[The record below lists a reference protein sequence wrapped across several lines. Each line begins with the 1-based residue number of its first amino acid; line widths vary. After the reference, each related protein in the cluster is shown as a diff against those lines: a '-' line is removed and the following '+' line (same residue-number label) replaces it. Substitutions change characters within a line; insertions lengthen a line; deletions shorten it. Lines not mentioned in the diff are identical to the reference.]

1 MNKNNTVV
9 RNILSAEEFIEK
21 ADLAGLCNFQN
32 SSRDND
38 VKFFNIEISDFAVEN
53 KSIRRADFSFSKIS
67 NVRFEGIDF
76 EGSKFNYTELTNVIF
91 SRCKLCL
98 SGFDF
103 SNMKNVRAEDCW
115 LDTSSFDY
123 ASGDITY
130 IRCKVHGMELHH
142 TLAAL
147 TFQECAGEA
156 MQANFCP
163 NLSICATNCDFHRAE
178 FIDSTFV
185 GTMADSVFTDADFY
199 GSDCR
204 SLKFYNCKMRELNMA
219 GSVGIEIAGDSADED
234 FDFLTK

>member
-1 MNKNNTVV
+1 MNSVIT
-9 RNILSAEEFIEK
+9 RNILSAEEFIKK

-76 EGSKFNYTELTNVIF
+76 EGSEFNYAELTNIIF
-91 SRCKLCL
+91 SRCKLRR

-103 SNMKNVRAEDCW
+103 SNMKNVIFEDCW

-142 TLAAL
+142 TLAHL
-147 TFQECAGEA
+147 TFEQCSGEA
-156 MQANFCP
+156 MQANYCQ
-163 NLSICATNCDFHRAE
+163 NLSISAKNSDFHRAE
-178 FIDSTFV
+178 FV
-185 GTMADSVFTDADFY
+185 DSVFLGEMENCIFTDADFY
-199 GSDCR
+199 GSDCTE
-204 SLKFYNCKMRELNMA
+204 LCFKKCKMRELNIQ
-219 GSVGIEIAGDSADED
+219 GSVGISISDNDDGEED
-234 FDFLTK
+234 FEFLK

>member
-9 RNILSAEEFIEK
+9 RNILSAEEFIKK

-38 VKFFNIEISDFAVEN
+38 VKFFNIEISDFSVEN
-53 KSIRRADFSFSKIS
+53 KSIRRSDFSFSKIS
-67 NVRFEGIDF
+67 NVRFDGIDF
-76 EGSKFNYTELTNVIF
+76 EGSEFNFTELTNVTF
-91 SRCKLCL
+91 FRCKLRR

-103 SNMKNVRAEDCW
+103 SNMKNVIFEDSW
-115 LDTSSFDY
+115 LNTSSFGY

-142 TLAAL
+142 TLAHL
-147 TFQECAGEA
+147 TFEQCSGEA
-156 MQANFCP
+156 MQANYCP
-163 NLSICATNCDFHRAE
+163 NLSISAKNSDFHRAE
-178 FIDSTFV
+178 FV
-185 GTMADSVFTDADFY
+185 DSVFLGEMENCIFTEADFY
-199 GSDCR
+199 GSECT
-204 SLKFYNCKMRELNMA
+204 SLRFKDCKMRELNMA

>member
-1 MNKNNTVV
+1 MNSVIT
-9 RNILSAEEFIEK
+9 RNILSAEEFIKK

-53 KSIRRADFSFSKIS
+53 KSIRRSDFSFSKIS

-76 EGSKFNYTELTNVIF
+76 EGSEFNHTELTNIIF
-91 SRCKLCL
+91 SRCKLRR

-103 SNMKNVRAEDCW
+103 SNMKNVIFEDCW

-130 IRCKVHGMELHH
+130 IRSKVHGMELHH
-142 TLAAL
+142 TLAEV

-156 MQANFCP
+156 MQASYSP
-163 NLSICATNCDFHRAE
+163 NLKISARNCDFHRAE
-178 FIDSTFV
+178 FV
-185 GTMADSVFTDADFY
+185 DSVFLGEMENCIFTDADFY
-199 GSDCR
+199 GSDCTR
-204 SLKFYNCKMRELNMA
+204 LRFKDCKMRELNVS
-219 GSVGIEIAGDSADED
+219 GSVGLDIEDDSCKLLNKRV
-234 FDFLTK
+234 FR

>member
-1 MNKNNTVV
+1 MNSIT
-9 RNILSAEEFIEK
+9 RNILSAEEFIKK

-38 VKFFNIEISDFAVEN
+38 VKFFNIEISDFSVEN
-53 KSIRRADFSFSKIS
+53 KSIRRSDFSFSKIS
-67 NVRFEGIDF
+67 NVRFDGIDF
-76 EGSKFNYTELTNVIF
+76 EGSEFNFTELTNVTF
-91 SRCKLCL
+91 FRCKLRR

-103 SNMKNVRAEDCW
+103 SNMKNVIFEDSW
-115 LDTSSFDY
+115 LNTSSFGY

-142 TLAAL
+142 TLAHL
-147 TFQECAGEA
+147 TFEQCSGEA
-156 MQANFCP
+156 MQANYCP

-178 FIDSTFV
+178 FVDSTFV

-204 SLKFYNCKMRELNMA
+204 SLKFYNCKMRELNIQ
-219 GSVGIEIAGDSADED
+219 GSVGISISDNDDGEED
-234 FDFLTK
+234 FEFLK